1 MKIKKIFKAEIAH
14 RLVTSYSKRCQSF
27 HGHSYLFEV
36 ILESDKLNK
45 DAMLMDFG
53 EVKKEAGAFLD
64 AFDHTMVLSQDDPFH
79 DRMVAIM
86 HEGNMR
92 WMSVP
97 YNPTAEM
104 MAVHIYQQ
112 LHEFDLPV
120 KMVVVQETLTGRA
133 YFDGGDDVQ
142 DMHVDLD
149 KCKFSTAITLG
160 TLDGSDA

>member
-1 MKIKKIFKAEIAH
+1 MLIKKIFKAEVAH
-14 RLVTSYSKRCQSF
+14 RLVSSYSERCQSF

-36 ILESDKLNK
+36 TLAGKTLNN

-53 EVKKEAGAFLD
+53 EVKDKGGEFLD

-79 DRMVAIM
+79 DRMIEIM
-86 HEGNMR
+86 DEGDMR

-104 MAVHIYQQ
+104 MAVHMYQQ
-112 LHEFDLPV
+112 LHEFGLPV

-133 YFDGGDDVQ
+133 YFDGSDDVQ

-149 KCKFSTAITLG
+149 KCRFSKAIAIDILG
-160 TLDGSDA
+160 TK